1 MQPVSHRNK
10 TVNKEPTILLLKRSS
25 PYFDLTRFT
34 FRELLLIE
42 TMPPTNHILT
52 ENRAR
57 LIILAY
63 KLITPFGR
71 VTIGSNQPSVRS
83 DVSRILSPSKP
94 TEVCRVKITIC
105 LKNNFEVLGL
115 VQHDLP

>member
-1 MQPVSHRNK
+1 MQPDNHRNK

-42 TMPPTNHILT
+42 TRPPTDHIRT
-52 ENRAR
+52 DNRAR
-57 LIILAY
+57 LIILAC

-71 VTIGSNQPSVRS
+71 VTIGSNQRSVHS
-83 DVSRILSPSKP
+83 DVSRNLSPSKLA
-94 TEVCRVKITIC
+94 EACRVKITM
-105 LKNNFEVLGL
+105 NMF
-115 VQHDLP
+115 